1 MNEQVIEEIKRRP
14 ARPGT
19 KFVDAWPYHNAEGAA
34 IGAVARYDS
43 EFSGA
48 KTFLPFTLKD
58 GQVSIEGFPKPR
70 PLYNLHL
77 LTKYPD
83 RPVLVVEGEKAADAA
98 GKLLPDYV
106 VTTSAHGAQS
116 VSQNDWSPLAT
127 RKVTIW
133 PDADEPGKAYAKAVA
148 ECVPHAL
155 IVVVPADFPKA
166 WDLADELPPGAD
178 IAELLNGALAP
189 VNPKGA
195 KAKTKAKPKA
205 ETPKLDPVE
214 DPGAEAI
221 KAAVAEAWAAEGSLL
236 DGAIVLNRVRSY
248 LLRFISYPTAHACTA
263 HVLWIAHAHMLDVW
277 DSTPRIGFM
286 SPEPGSGKTRAL
298 EVTELLVPRPVH
310 SVNNSVAYMIRKI
323 ADEEGQPT
331 ILYDEVDAL
340 FGTKAQ
346 AEKADLLTILNAG
359 YRKGAVS
366 GRCVADGRTIRTE
379 ELPAYCAV
387 ALAGL
392 RNLPDTLASRTIF
405 VEMRRRAPNETV
417 EPFRGRIHRPQ
428 AQPIYNELRAWCASA
443 ARSISEKYRAN
454 EYPELPDEITD
465 RAADCWE
472 PLVSVADAA
481 GGEWPKLVREA
492 ALYLVKR
499 AADRAQ
505 TSGVELLADIKR
517 VIFGDEEKV
526 HTVTLLD
533 RLCNLS
539 ESRWNDVDG
548 RGHKLTDRGLAD
560 MLKDYGVRSHKQI
573 KLNQVN
579 RAGYVKAEFED
590 AWNRYLPTGSTRST
604 RSPEAENEND
614 TNDLGGRPPWS
625 TDGLPTKGQSEGRPG
640 GRPEVDHE
648 VYGQNLN
655 STNGLEGAVDQVD
668 QVDHVESGF
677 PHLPPF
683 LDRRVGAVD
692 GQAPGVCPCCDG
704 EGCPWCQRGVRP

>member
-1 MNEQVIEEIKRRP
+1 MNEQLIEEIKRRP

-43 EFSGA
+43 EFSGD

-58 GQVSIEGFPKPR
+58 GVISVDGFPKPR

-83 RPVLVVEGEKAADAA
+83 KPVLVVEGEKTVDAA
-98 GKLLPDYV
+98 SKLFPEHV

-116 VSQNDWSPLAT
+116 VAQNDWSPLAK
-127 RKVTIW
+127 RNVTIW
-133 PDADEPGKAYAKAVA
+133 PDNDEGGRAYAAAVA
-148 ECVPHAL
+148 EYVPLAWL
-155 IVVVPADFPKA
+155 VSVPPDFPKA
-166 WDLADELPPGAD
+166 WDLADELPAGSD
-178 IAELLNGALAP
+178 LAELLAGALTP
-189 VNPKGA
+189 VKKSKGA
-195 KAKTKAKPKA
+195 KTKPKA
-205 ETPKLDPVE
+205 KTPKPDLVE
-214 DPGAEAI
+214 NPGAEAI
-221 KAAVAEAWAAEGSLL
+221 RAAVEEALAAEGSLL
-236 DGAIVLNRVRSY
+236 DGAAVLERVRAY

-263 HVLWIAHAHMLDVW
+263 HVLWIAHTHMMDVW
-277 DSTPRIGFM
+277 DSTPRIAFM
-286 SPEPGSGKTRAL
+286 SPEPNSGKTRAL

-323 ADEEGQPT
+323 ADEKGQPT

-346 AEKADLLTILNAG
+346 PDKVDLLSILNAG

-392 RNLPDTLASRTIF
+392 RSLPDTLASRTIF

-428 AQPIYNELRAWCASA
+428 AQPIWNDLRAWCASA
-443 ARSISEKYRAN
+443 ARQIADKYRAKD
-454 EYPELPDEITD
+454 YPELPPEITD

-481 GGEWPKLVREA
+481 GGDWPELVREA

-499 AADRAQ
+499 GVDRGQ
-505 TSGVELLADIKR
+505 TSGVELLADIRR
-517 VIFGDEEKV
+517 VIFGDEDKV

-533 RLCNLS
+533 RLFNLP

-560 MLKDYGVRSHKQI
+560 MLKDYGVKSHKQI

-590 AWNRYLPTGSTRST
+590 AWNRYLPKGSTWST
-604 RSPEAENEND
+604 SSTEAENEGE
-614 TNDLGGRPPWS
+614 TNNLGCRPPRS
-625 TDGLPTKGQSEGRPG
+625 TDGLPTERRSEGRPG
-640 GRPEVDHE
+640 GRPQVDQEDYQQNINSTKGLEAAVDH
-648 VYGQNLN
+648 
-655 STNGLEGAVDQVD
+655 VD
-668 QVDHVESGF
+668 QVDHLESGF
-677 PHLPPF
+677 PDLPPF
-683 LDRRVGAVD
+683 LDRRVGAGD

-704 EGCPWCQRGVRP
+704 EGCPWCQRRVRP